1 VRRFAGLRNAL
12 WRRELWLAYQPWQQQ
27 SINAAMTTFETDNF
41 RNAFDELLAWR
52 RDVRRFR
59 PDSLPE
65 GLLDRLVTTASLAPS
80 VGLSQPWRFMR
91 VRSDGARAAVRRN
104 FEQCNTAA
112 LGGYDGADA
121 KLYARLKLEGLTDA
135 PEQLA
140 VFSDQATAQGRGLG
154 RGTMPEMLDYSVVT
168 AVHTLWLK
176 ARTFGL
182 GVGWVSILNPAA
194 LADDLQIPLAWRLV
208 AYLCIGFPQQLSQE
222 PELQR
227 AGWERRNLDGAQL
240 LER

>member
-1 VRRFAGLRNAL
+1 
-12 WRRELWLAYQPWQQQ
+12 
-27 SINAAMTTFETDNF
+27 
-41 RNAFDELLAWR
+41 
-52 RDVRRFR
+52 
-59 PDSLPE
+59 
-65 GLLDRLVTTASLAPS
+65 
-80 VGLSQPWRFMR
+80 
-91 VRSDGARAAVRRN
+91 
-104 FEQCNTAA
+104 
-112 LGGYDGADA
+112 
-121 KLYARLKLEGLTDA
+121 
-135 PEQLA
+135 
-140 VFSDQATAQGRGLG
+140 LG